1 MKKVFAVLA
10 VAGMFAFVACG
21 PKAEEATTE
30 TTDSAATVEAAPA
43 EPVAEPAADSSA
55 AAAPAADSSAAAAP
69 AAAPAT

>member
-30 TTDSAATVEAAPA
+30 TTDSAATVEAAPVV
-43 EPVAEPAADSSA
+43 EE
-55 AAAPAADSSAAAAP
+55 AAPAPMDSAAMPVDSAAAP
-69 AAAPAT
+69 AAAPAPGK

>member
-30 TTDSAATVEAAPA
+30 TNDSAATVDAAPVVEEAAPVMDSA
-43 EPVAEPAADSSA
+43 AAPADSAA
-55 AAAPAADSSAAAAP
+55 AAAPAEAP
-69 AAAPAT
+69 AK

>member
-30 TTDSAATVEAAPA
+30 TTDSAATVEAAPVEEA
-43 EPVAEPAADSSA
+43 APAPMDSAA
-55 AAAPAADSSAAAAP
+55 AAAPADSAAAP
-69 AAAPAT
+69 AAAPASGN

>member
-30 TTDSAATVEAAPA
+30 TTDSAATVEAAPVV
-43 EPVAEPAADSSA
+43 EE
-55 AAAPAADSSAAAAP
+55 AAPAWFCCPSASQ
-69 AAAPAT
+69 TLLSTH

>member
-43 EPVAEPAADSSA
+43 EPVAEPAPMDSAA
-55 AAAPAADSSAAAAP
+55 AAAPADS
-69 AAAPAT
+69 AAAPATK

>member
-30 TTDSAATVEAAPA
+30 TTDSAATVEAAPVV
-43 EPVAEPAADSSA
+43 EE
-55 AAAPAADSSAAAAP
+55 AAPAMDSTAAPAMDSTAAAAP
-69 AAAPAT
+69 AAAPAK